1 MIGPQRRSLLGGET
15 LRREYSARAVLD
27 QFLDRVV
34 DAFDFQIEEAADAIA
49 STATAQM
56 QESQKPRASEDYESF
71 EHDSAPSAPRPSL
84 VGKSTS
90 FQEKKHAFLT
100 LVNEKL
106 CAWILDSSPD
116 GEKSN
121 PLELGWSTSRL
132 SVGRDSSKPYED
144 EDRVFHCDDDDM
156 PLECS
161 YAIMTC

>member
-1 MIGPQRRSLLGGET
+1 MIGPQRRSLLGGEP
-15 LRREYSARAVLD
+15 LRREYSARAVFD

-34 DAFDFQIEEAADAIA
+34 DAFDFQID
-49 STATAQM
+49 
-56 QESQKPRASEDYESF
+56 ESAEVMTKTLTTSDSEPKPRASEDYSSF
-71 EHDSAPSAPRPSL
+71 EDFSAPPAPRPSL
-84 VGKSTS
+84 TVKSPS

-132 SVGRDSSKPYED
+132 SIGRDSAKPYED